1 MAYNPT
7 RKARIKDL
15 KTLAL
20 KVKDLSERLDDM
32 EAEIQSLSQALLTLT
47 NSVITNIQRGEGT

>member
-7 RKARIKDL
+7 HKARIKDV
-15 KTLAL
+15 KAVAL
-20 KVKDLSERLDDM
+20 LVKDLSDRLDDV
-32 EAEIQSLSQALLTLT
+32 EAEIQELSQALLTLT